1 MSSQWLCF
9 TCNLQFEDS
18 SKYRIHLEEQNEN
31 GIKIFCEICRAQF
44 TSIRDHEIKHYST
57 KSVGGLIECTNC
69 YRTFKT
75 LEQMKAHQS
84 KVHLNRA
91 KRSEVCCLCDRV
103 FNSRNVRDQHLITH
117 FPKLCSLTMQRVD
130 ETTGIFGC
138 SYFRFYFQLVDYN
151 QCSIC
156 TMHMSTRKSLRTHLL
171 LQHVFRHERDFELMV
186 GKQLHRLS
194 QFEFSAAK
202 RFIQNPDL
210 LWKKENKKTR
220 SDTKPQGKTKK
231 QNSIKTEMVDEIK
244 IEIENVY

>member
-18 SKYRIHLEEQNEN
+18 SKYRIHLEEQHTNWSQIELLNEN
-31 GIKIFCEICRAQF
+31 EIKIYCEMCRAEF
-44 TSIRDHEIKHYST
+44 SSIRDHEIKHYST
-57 KSVGGLIECTNC
+57 KTVGGLIECTNC
-69 YRTFKT
+69 YRAFKT

-91 KRSEVCCLCDRV
+91 KRSEVCCLCERV

-130 ETTGIFGC
+130 ETTA
-138 SYFRFYFQLVDYN
+138 DYN

-156 TMHMSTRKSLRTHLL
+156 AMHMSTRKSLRTHLL
-171 LQHVFRHERDFELMV
+171 LQHVFRNERDFDLMV
-186 GKQLHRLS
+186 GKQIHHLS
-194 QFEFSAAK
+194 QLEFSAAK

-210 LWKKENKKTR
+210 LWKKETKKTR
-220 SDTKPQGKTKK
+220 SDAKPQIKTKK
-231 QNSIKTEMVDEIK
+231 QNWIKTEMVDEIK
-244 IEIENVY
+244 VEIENVY